1 MNSDEKQHLLYYHH
15 YLQNNSN
22 TQIRPSCLIQF
33 HTYLISFINIHSKNS
48 SSILITIH
56 SSPFVCMISA
66 TLYSRSTRRMYSRL
80 FPFSHFV
87 FQNNRCYHMISKKS
101 NNSILILF
109 SITNTTYLTMKQV
122 LFAFLALLI
131 ACVYNMQS
139 NLFPTHDYIVIFL
152 VSRLILSTFLRIK
165 SM

>member
-1 MNSDEKQHLLYYHH
+1 
-15 YLQNNSN
+15 
-22 TQIRPSCLIQF
+22 
-33 HTYLISFINIHSKNS
+33 
-48 SSILITIH
+48 
-56 SSPFVCMISA
+56 
-66 TLYSRSTRRMYSRL
+66 
-80 FPFSHFV
+80 
-87 FQNNRCYHMISKKS
+87 
-101 NNSILILF
+101 
-109 SITNTTYLTMKQV
+109 MKQV